1 MKNIED
7 LDGMFEYK
15 SGDRVPYGN
24 YVCAL
29 CDGEEPHIEMICK
42 DGDKLP
48 DCPECGGPTVWVKF

>member
-1 MKNIED
+1 MKKLEE

-29 CDGEEPHIEMICK
+29 CDGEDQHIEMIC
-42 DGDKLP
+42 
-48 DCPECGGPTVWVKF
+48 